1 MVHVRTDPLMAN
13 TIAMCDE
20 HHVVP
25 KCFCTERAGD
35 VYKHTGAT
43 KGVRAVKQVIT
54 LM

>member
-1 MVHVRTDPLMAN
+1 VHVRTDPLMAN
-13 TIAMCDE
+13 PIAMCDE

-25 KCFCTERAGD
+25 KGCAPERAGE

-54 LM
+54 LL